1 MAFCGLG
8 CAPLHMNVPVRQGA
22 MVQNNAVKMKIARKI
37 WQNECAGSVNGLV
50 SWNKGEN
57 FPSLGI
63 GHFIWYP
70 AGVHERFEESLPSLM
85 AFGAARGVTVPTF
98 FKRPAPWRNRA
109 DFMRADVKGGLP
121 DKMRQWLSS
130 PVAMQLQADFIIR
143 RSLMALSKMK
153 KHSAH
158 PADIE
163 SKYHKVASTPNG
175 MYALIDYVNFKGE
188 GINAAERYSGQGW
201 GLLQVLEEM
210 KFTTAGQA
218 AAVEFAEAA
227 KRVLTRRVNN
237 SPAQRGETRWLP
249 GWKNRCD
256 TYKKSL

>member
-1 MAFCGLG
+1 MAFCALG
-8 CAPLHMNVPVRQGA
+8 CAPGQMNAPAQAASAVRDKG
-22 MVQNNAVKMKIARKI
+22 VKVKIARKI
-37 WQNECAGSVNGLV
+37 WQNECAGSVQGLV

-63 GHFIWYP
+63 GHFIWFP
-70 AGVHERFEESLPSLM
+70 AGVNERFEESLPSLV
-85 AFGAARGVTVPTF
+85 AFGSSRGVQVPAY
-98 FKRPAPWRNRA
+98 FKGAAPWRNRA
-109 DFMRADVKGGLP
+109 EFMRADVKGGLP
-121 DKMRQWLSS
+121 DRMRQWLSS
-130 PVAMQLQADFIIR
+130 PVALQVQGDFIIR
-143 RSLMALSKMK
+143 RSVMALAKMK
-153 KHSAH
+153 RHSAR
-158 PADIE
+158 PAEIE
-163 SKYHKVASTPNG
+163 RKYHQVASTPNG

-188 GINAAERYSGQGW
+188 GVNLSERYRGQGW

-210 KFTTAGQA
+210 KPTPSGQA

-237 SPAQRGETRWLP
+237 SPAQRAESRWLP